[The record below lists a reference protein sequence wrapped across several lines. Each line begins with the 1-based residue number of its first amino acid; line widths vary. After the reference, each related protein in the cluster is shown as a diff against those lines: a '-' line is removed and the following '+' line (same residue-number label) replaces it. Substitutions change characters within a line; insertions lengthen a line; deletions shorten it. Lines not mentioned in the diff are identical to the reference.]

1 MKIRFFRCDLFNL
14 KNLKANKFQKELN
27 LFMQNEEKTE
37 KFRQLVEN
45 KFQIYNSLFM
55 SLPYDKMTNIGML
68 LPFLYEESKIGYEKG
83 KSPEEIVEEFF
94 AKHTELETEEQKTEL
109 LFKIIQYIERQVVLF
124 DSIEDAAFCELH
136 PPSEAGTLLQLHERA
151 LQELQ
156 VTATRDKMRDFA
168 VRVVFTAHPTQF
180 YPNSVQRILH
190 DLRSAIMKDS
200 VTEIDMLL
208 QQLGK
213 TPFLNREKPT
223 PLDEAMSI
231 IFYLRYVYYDSLG
244 ELYRKIKNSFGTDH
258 FTPPHDIF
266 QLGFWPGGDRDGNP
280 FVTAEITYKVAQ
292 ELHISILKSYYEH
305 LKNLRR
311 RLSFRGISEVLEVL
325 SHELYDAIFKEDN
338 ITANHILSRI
348 SEAEKI
354 LTEQH
359 NGLFKNLLE
368 DFKDRVRI
376 FGTHFATLDIR
387 QDSRVHQSVIDEI
400 IAEKSGLDLQNITTE
415 EKLRWLL
422 ETETVLNPD
431 DFTGITKDTLQNIYN
446 IRSIQEKNGERGL
459 NRYIISNSDEV
470 KDVLNVFGMF
480 RLCGYSEE
488 EINIDIV
495 PLFETMEGL
504 DAGEKVMKELYELPV
519 YRKHLERRGNSQTIM
534 LGFSDGT
541 KDGGYLKANWEI
553 YETKEQLT
561 KISDENNIKVIF
573 FDGRGGPPARG
584 GGKTHDFYASQ
595 GKTIANNKIEITIQ
609 GQTIT
614 SVFGNKDQ
622 AKYNFEQLLT
632 AGIENDVFKNSKKDL
647 TEKERNLIQE
657 LAEISFRKYSELK
670 AHPIFVPYLQEMS
683 TLEYYGRTNI
693 GSRPSKRG
701 GTNELKFEDLR
712 AIPFVGSWSQLKQN
726 IPGFFGFG
734 FALSELKSQG
744 RFDEVHA
751 LYKGSDFFKTLVLN
765 SMMSM
770 NKSYFPLTY
779 YMKNN
784 QKFGSFWNVLFE
796 EYELSK
802 SMMLELTGFKMLME
816 EEPISRKS
824 VKIREKIVLPLL
836 SIQQYALMK
845 IQKDEGNR
853 EAYEKLVMRSLFG
866 NINASRNSA

>member
-1 MKIRFFRCDLFNL
+1 MK
-14 KNLKANKFQKELN
+14 
-27 LFMQNEEKTE
+27 
-37 KFRQLVEN
+37 
-45 KFQIYNSLFM
+45 
-55 SLPYDKMTNIGML
+55 
-68 LPFLYEESKIGYEKG
+68 
-83 KSPEEIVEEFF
+83 
-94 AKHTELETEEQKTEL
+94 
-109 LFKIIQYIERQVVLF
+109 
-124 DSIEDAAFCELH
+124 
-136 PPSEAGTLLQLHERA
+136 
-151 LQELQ
+151 
-156 VTATRDKMRDFA
+156 
-168 VRVVFTAHPTQF
+168 
-180 YPNSVQRILH
+180 
-190 DLRSAIMKDS
+190 
-200 VTEIDMLL
+200 
-208 QQLGK
+208 
-213 TPFLNREKPT
+213 
-223 PLDEAMSI
+223 
-231 IFYLRYVYYDSLG
+231 
-244 ELYRKIKNSFGTDH
+244 
-258 FTPPHDIF
+258 
-266 QLGFWPGGDRDGNP
+266 
-280 FVTAEITYKVAQ
+280 
-292 ELHISILKSYYEH
+292 
-305 LKNLRR
+305 
-311 RLSFRGISEVLEVL
+311 
-325 SHELYDAIFKEDN
+325 
-338 ITANHILSRI
+338 
-348 SEAEKI
+348 
-354 LTEQH
+354 
-359 NGLFKNLLE
+359 
-368 DFKDRVRI
+368 I
-376 FGTHFATLDIR
+376 FGTHFATLDVR
-387 QDSRVHQSVIDEI
+387 QDSRVHQSIIDEI
-400 IAEKSGLDLQNITTE
+400 IAEKSGLPSEDLSTQ
-415 EKLRWLL
+415 EKLQWLL
-422 ETETVLNPD
+422 ETDVLLNPD
-431 DFTGITKDTLQNIYN
+431 DFEGITKDTLENIYN
-446 IRSIQEKNGERGL
+446 IRNIQKKNGERGMS
-459 NRYIISNSDEV
+459 RYIISNSDEI
-470 KDVLNVFGMF
+470 KDVLNVYGLF
-480 RLCGYSEE
+480 RLCGYKED

-504 DAGEKVMKELYELPV
+504 DAGENVMKELYELPV
-519 YRKHLERRGNSQTIM
+519 YRKHLERRGNAQTIM

-647 TEKERNLIQE
+647 TDKERKLIQE
-657 LAEISFRKYSELK
+657 LAEISFQKYSALK
-670 AHPIFVPYLQEMS
+670 AHPMFVPYLQEMS

-726 IPGFFGFG
+726 VPGFFGFG
-734 FALSELKSQG
+734 FALNELKNQG

-784 QKFGSFWNVLFE
+784 PKFGGFWNILFE
-796 EYELSK
+796 EFELSK

-816 EEPISRKS
+816 EEPLSRKS